1 MSPLRLLVC
10 VLAIAVPALT
20 QTTGRNLAVVAPPII
35 GYSAVF
41 DLTHPTNTAGN
52 PYVILW
58 CMPQYPGI
66 YPLTVPGLTLNGALR
81 VDPTTS
87 FAAFSGV
94 FGASGRVQHSI
105 AIPHD
110 PLLVGFSW
118 DLQSVDL
125 AVVPP
130 SVSFSDND
138 LALSIASVPPSSMVP
153 IAPGSFLMG
162 SNATTNSPYFGHPV
176 ERPVHQVTISRAFW
190 IGAHEVTQAEY
201 LAVMATNPSRYQGPS
216 YPNAPQRPVESMSWF
231 AAVAYCQAL
240 NAIEQT
246 AGRVPPGYQ
255 YRLPTEAE
263 WEYCCRAGTTTEYAF
278 GPSLDCSQASF
289 GYNYHTNAYC
299 GYSATSVVGSF
310 APNAFGLY
318 DMHGNVRE
326 WCLDS
331 GNAIVNTSTYPSSPV
346 VDPVVRSGPDKVL
359 RGGSYS
365 TYSFECRS
373 AHRAWMWPFNADYTV
388 GFRVVLAPILP

>member
-1 MSPLRLLVC
+1 MRTVQVIASSIA
-10 VLAIAVPALT
+10 LAIPALA
-20 QTTGRNLAVVAPPII
+20 QSTGRTLLQVTPPII

-41 DLTHPTNTAGN
+41 DLTYPASAVGN
-52 PYVILW
+52 PYVLLW

-66 YPLTVPGLTLNGALR
+66 YPISVPGVTLNGALR
-81 VDPTTS
+81 IDPTTS

-94 FGASGRVQHSI
+94 FGGSGHVQHSI
-105 AIPHD
+105 AIPNN

-118 DLQSVDL
+118 DLQSADL
-125 AVVPP
+125 AAVPP
-130 SVSFSDND
+130 SISFSDND
-138 LALSIASVPPSSMVP
+138 LALSVASVPPSSMVP

-162 SNATTNSPYFGHPV
+162 SNAPGSTPYLGNPV

-201 LAVMATNPSRYQGPS
+201 LSVMATNPSRYQGPS
-216 YPNAPQRPVESMSWF
+216 YPNAAQRPVESVSWF
-231 AAVAYCQAL
+231 QAVAYCQAL
-240 NAIEQT
+240 TTIEQT

-263 WEYCCRAGTTTEYAF
+263 WEYCCRAGTTSEFAF
-278 GPSLDCSQASF
+278 GPSLDCAQASF
-289 GYNYHTNAYC
+289 YYSYHSSAYC
-299 GYSATSVVGSF
+299 GSTATSVVGSF
-310 APNAFGLY
+310 APNAFAIH
-318 DMHGNVRE
+318 DMHGNVSE

-331 GNAIVNTSTYPSSPV
+331 GNALVNTSTYPSSPV
-346 VDPVVRSGPDKVL
+346 VDPYVPNGPDKVL

-365 TYSFECRS
+365 SYSFECRS
-373 AHRAWMWPFNADYTV
+373 AYRSWRPPFNPDYTI